1 MPIASIW
8 RRLRHKRARH
18 SYYETQDVMR
28 RAVEMAALEEVL
40 RGLDDERLRQRLA
53 AETDAARR
61 RVFERERARR
71 DEASGRSPASG
82 TR

>member
-8 RRLRHKRARH
+8 RRFRRKGARH

-28 RAVEMAALEEVL
+28 RAVEMAALEEEL
-40 RGLDDERLRQRLA
+40 RALDDERLRQRLA

-61 RVFERERARR
+61 RTIEREQSRRA
-71 DEASGRSPASG
+71 ASRRSPASG
-82 TR
+82 AP

>member
-8 RRLRHKRARH
+8 RRFRRKGARH

-28 RAVEMAALEEVL
+28 RAVEMAALEEEL
-40 RGLDDERLRQRLA
+40 RALDDERLRQRLA

-61 RVFERERARR
+61 RMFERERARR
-71 DEASGRSPASG
+71 EASGRSPASG
-82 TR
+82 AH